1 MDEELKYD
9 KCAHTTDGIM
19 HGIVPLEDTNLF
31 FVWLFEVFLHFL
43 LRYILDNEHKLIS
56 DFQQF

>member
-19 HGIVPLEDTNLF
+19 HGIVPLEDTSLF
-31 FVWLFEVFLHFL
+31 FGLVYLKLFFCSDIFLIMNTN
-43 LRYILDNEHKLIS
+43 R
-56 DFQQF
+56 